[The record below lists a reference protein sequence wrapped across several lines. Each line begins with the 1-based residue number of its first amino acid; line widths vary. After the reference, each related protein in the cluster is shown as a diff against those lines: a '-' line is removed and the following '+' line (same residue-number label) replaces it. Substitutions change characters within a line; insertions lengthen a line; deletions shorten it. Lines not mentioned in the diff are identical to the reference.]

1 MASGPEA
8 HLVYRTGVRGRRQG
22 GNQPN
27 VFVDPK
33 STESAAPHFSS
44 RGRSDAMQRRFLTA
58 HHEHWQAAAASGPVD
73 ADHVFVWTWDAR
85 PYPAFPVSRSI
96 WSDGG
101 NWRAGHWLNGRLGAT
116 TLAEAIG
123 AILTDHG
130 IENFDTSE
138 VTGDLT
144 GYVQAEVTS
153 ARSLL
158 TPLLD
163 VFRVDVVED
172 AGRLRFR
179 SRGAT
184 SLEPRLVDVLADMEG
199 EPLWSETRGHD
210 SDFAAEVVLGSYNP
224 ALDYEQA
231 SVRSRRARTGSQRVL
246 AYDLPAVLAEE
257 TALAAAEAAVRDLR
271 VSRRSLTLAISPTE
285 IDLQP
290 GDPISLPGV
299 AGTFLINR
307 IDDGS
312 VRRIEARQHAV
323 LAPPAPTGE
332 TGVPGNGGPASNAFA
347 PIVHFMDLPRFSA
360 GGGESFARAAV
371 FCRPWQRI
379 LLSSSVTSEGYALRT
394 SLDRPAR
401 TGRLTSPLTKG
412 VSGRFNRGTAIE
424 LDLFFGGLSSATHA
438 AVLAGENRLAIRA
451 ANGAWEVLGFA
462 EAEEIAPDRW
472 RLSILLRGLAGTE
485 DAMMAGAAT
494 GAPIVLL
501 DEAVVALG
509 LTVEERGRNLN
520 WVAEGT
526 SASGGRIGPFAFAG
540 GTRAETP
547 LSPVHLRGLRR
558 PDGWHL
564 SWTRRSRIEADDWDA
579 ADIPLDE
586 PEERYRL
593 EILDGAEAK
602 RTVDLA
608 EPRHV
613 YTEAQELTDFGAPQ
627 PSLTIRVRQLG
638 RAVPLGLPAIA
649 TVST

>member
-1 MASGPEA
+1 
-8 HLVYRTGVRGRRQG
+8 
-22 GNQPN
+22 
-27 VFVDPK
+27 
-33 STESAAPHFSS
+33 
-44 RGRSDAMQRRFLTA
+44 
-58 HHEHWQAAAASGPVD
+58 
-73 ADHVFVWTWDAR
+73 
-85 PYPAFPVSRSI
+85 
-96 WSDGG
+96 
-101 NWRAGHWLNGRLGAT
+101 
-116 TLAEAIG
+116 
-123 AILTDHG
+123 
-130 IENFDTSE
+130 
-138 VTGDLT
+138 
-144 GYVQAEVTS
+144 
-153 ARSLL
+153 
-158 TPLLD
+158 
-163 VFRVDVVED
+163 
-172 AGRLRFR
+172 
-179 SRGAT
+179 
-184 SLEPRLVDVLADMEG
+184 
-199 EPLWSETRGHD
+199 
-210 SDFAAEVVLGSYNP
+210 
-224 ALDYEQA
+224 
-231 SVRSRRARTGSQRVL
+231 
-246 AYDLPAVLAEE
+246 
-257 TALAAAEAAVRDLR
+257 
-271 VSRRSLTLAISPTE
+271 
-285 IDLQP
+285 
-290 GDPISLPGV
+290 
-299 AGTFLINR
+299 
-307 IDDGS
+307 
-312 VRRIEARQHAV
+312 
-323 LAPPAPTGE
+323 
-332 TGVPGNGGPASNAFA
+332 
-347 PIVHFMDLPRFSA
+347 MDLPRFSA